1 MDHSGYWYRYLAARH
16 DVYIYMSV
24 VLIAVSLASV
34 VSGYTLVKFQGLVRR
49 SEKPNDFW
57 QEVMIYFL
65 MGIALWALYA
75 FGPR

>member
-1 MDHSGYWYRYLAARH
+1 
-16 DVYIYMSV
+16 
-24 VLIAVSLASV
+24 
-34 VSGYTLVKFQGLVRR
+34 VKFQGLVRR